1 MVKEKYTAS
10 EIKKIING
18 LAKTL
23 TANRI
28 AVDKIILYGSY
39 AKGTP
44 RPHSDIDLAIISP
57 DFKGKKMFEIQA
69 ILAKLLAQYLSATE
83 MVGYSSDE
91 FKFAAPETFI
101 GEIKKTG
108 KVLYAA

>member
-10 EIKKIING
+10 EIKKIINN

-23 TANRI
+23 MANHI

-44 RPHSDIDLAIISP
+44 RAYSDIDIAIISP
-57 DFKGKKMFEIQA
+57 DFKGKKIFEIQA
-69 ILAKLLAQYLSATE
+69 ILARLLSQYLSIAE
-83 MVGYSSDE
+83 VIGYSSDE
-91 FKFAAPETFI
+91 FRTASPETFI
-101 GEIKKTG
+101 GEIKRTG

>member
-10 EIKKIING
+10 EIKKIINS

-23 TANRI
+23 TENRI
-28 AVDKIILYGSY
+28 AVEKIILYGSY

-44 RPHSDIDLAIISP
+44 RAHSDIDIAIISP
-57 DFKGKKMFEIQA
+57 DFKGKKMLDIQST
-69 ILAKLLAQYLSATE
+69 LARLLSQYLSVAE
-83 MVGYSSDE
+83 MVGYSSDD
-91 FKFAAPETFI
+91 FRVASPETFI
-101 GEIKKTG
+101 GEIKRTG

>member
-1 MVKEKYTAS
+1 MVKEKYTVS
-10 EIKKIING
+10 EIKKIINS
-18 LAKTL
+18 LAATL

-44 RPHSDIDLAIISP
+44 RPYSDIDIAIISP
-57 DFKGKKMFEIQA
+57 DFKGKKIFEIQA
-69 ILAKLLAQYLSATE
+69 TLARLLAQYLSVAE
-83 MVGYSSDE
+83 LIGYSSDE
-91 FKFAAPETFI
+91 FQSASPETFI
-101 GEIKKTG
+101 GEIKRTG

>member
-10 EIKKIING
+10 EIKKIINS

-39 AKGTP
+39 ARGNP
-44 RPHSDIDLAIISP
+44 RPHSDIDIAVISP
-57 DFKGKKMFEIQA
+57 DFKGKKIFEIQA
-69 ILAKLLAQYLSATE
+69 TLAALLAQYLSVAEVT
-83 MVGYSSDE
+83 GYSSDE
-91 FKFAAPETFI
+91 FQSATPETFI

-108 KVLYAA
+108 KILYAA